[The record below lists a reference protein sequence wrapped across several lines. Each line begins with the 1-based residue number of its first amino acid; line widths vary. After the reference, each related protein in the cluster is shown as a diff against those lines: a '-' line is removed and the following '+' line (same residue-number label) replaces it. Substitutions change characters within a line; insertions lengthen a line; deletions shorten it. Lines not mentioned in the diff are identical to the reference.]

1 MYPRCWLPRR
11 SWRLEHN
18 QCRSLYYF
26 PKRLIALF
34 AVTIRTSTQCAR
46 PAPISPSSLLPF
58 STGIVDMPWK
68 DSTDRS
74 CMALTGLHQPEGN
87 KPFGKIDNAMGVTI
101 ELQNLGMLS
110 YAERLLPVS
119 STQSVTNQENGG
131 WPSPGRAQARTGGC
145 ELMDQTALNAR
156 ILWRVL
162 PDG

>member
-101 ELQNLGMLS
+101 ELQNLGDAQLS
-110 YAERLLPVS
+110 REIVASIEH
-119 STQSVTNQENGG
+119 
-131 WPSPGRAQARTGGC
+131 
-145 ELMDQTALNAR
+145 ALSDKSGE
-156 ILWRVL
+156 WRVSIARARGSAKL
-162 PDG
+162 EMGVEEPNGFKQSNKLTDAARQ